1 MIPEDKF
8 DLIIEIL
15 RQQDKRFGDF
25 RDEINRRFEQVDKRF
40 EQIDK
45 RFEQIDKRFEQME
58 RQFSDFRDNV
68 DSRFAELKELIRE
81 DRQQLK
87 EIHASRDKVKVTFGW
102 QWAAI
107 SLSIAMV
114 AVVLGGSVALTF
126 FR

>member
-8 DLIIEIL
+8 DLIIEML
-15 RQQDKRFGDF
+15 RQQDKRFEGF
-25 RDEINRRFEQVDKRF
+25 VVEVNRKFD
-40 EQIDK
+40 
-45 RFEQIDKRFEQME
+45 QIDKRFEQME
-58 RQFSDFRDNV
+58 RQFGDFRDEVNRKFDQV
-68 DSRFAELKELIRE
+68 ERQLDQMRELIRE

-114 AVVLGGSVALTF
+114 AAVLGGSVALTF

>member
-15 RQQDKRFGDF
+15 RQQDKRFEGF
-25 RDEINRRFEQVDKRF
+25 VVEVNRKFD
-40 EQIDK
+40 
-45 RFEQIDKRFEQME
+45 QIDKRFEQME
-58 RQFSDFRDNV
+58 RQF
-68 DSRFAELKELIRE
+68 AELREMIRE
-81 DRQQLK
+81 DRQQLR

-107 SLSIAMV
+107 SFSIAIV
-114 AVVLGGSVALTF
+114 SAVLGGSMALTF

>member
-25 RDEINRRFEQVDKRF
+25 RDEINRRFEQV
-40 EQIDK
+40 DK

-114 AVVLGGSVALTF
+114 AAVLGGSVALTF